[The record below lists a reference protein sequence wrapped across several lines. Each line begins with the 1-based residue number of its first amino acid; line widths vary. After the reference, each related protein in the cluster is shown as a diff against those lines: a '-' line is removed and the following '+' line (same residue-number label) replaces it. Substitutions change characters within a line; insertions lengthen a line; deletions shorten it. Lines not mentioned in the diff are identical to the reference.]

1 MLKSFEREDDKY
13 IIAPVDLKDTV
24 AYIKYELNYTFFVDL
39 TVVDYLNYIEKKKS
53 RFAVVYIFRSE
64 DFKDTIILKSY
75 LEDDLSIES
84 ISSIYDGANWA
95 EREAY
100 DQYGITFTGHHNLK
114 RILNHKNFI
123 GHPLRKDYPITKG
136 QLCIETDDLMDEM
149 TKKLRLRGYTDSEDL
164 TFLNLGPAHPAS
176 HGTIR
181 TFVALKDE
189 KIVSAVSEIG
199 YLHRGFEKS
208 CENHKYNQII
218 PYTDRLNYCSAILNN
233 IAFADAVEKMLDIEI
248 PDRAKFIRVIIGELS
263 RIIDHLVCLAAAL
276 VDMGALTNY
285 WYLYNPRET
294 VYDLLSKLT
303 GARLTNA
310 YMRIGG
316 VKWDL
321 YDGFEN
327 DLDTCLKDILKGVDD
342 SLKLIAHNKIFLDRS
357 QNVGI
362 IGKEDALSYGIS
374 GPNLRA
380 SGVAYDL
387 RVAKPYYYYDS
398 FDFEIPVGSVGDVYD
413 RLMVRFEE
421 IYQSASI
428 IKQAMKRL
436 PGGDIAVDDKR
447 VFLPKK
453 DDVYNNIEG
462 LMNQFKLIFE
472 GVKVPKKES
481 YSAIEA
487 TNGELGFYIAS
498 DGSGIPYKVK
508 VRPPCFYSMSALPHI
523 IEDHLVADAVI
534 TLSSLNI
541 IAGELDR

>member
-1 MLKSFEREDDKY
+1 MLENFEKENEKY
-13 IIAPVDLKDTV
+13 IIPPKKLKSIV
-24 AYIKYELNYTFFVDL
+24 GHLKYELNYIFFVDL
-39 TVVDYLNYIEKKKS
+39 SVIDYLNYIEKKKS
-53 RFAVVYIFRSE
+53 RFALFYIFRSS
-64 DFKDTIILKSY
+64 DFKEEIILKSY

-84 ISSIYDGANWA
+84 ISDIFDGANWA

-149 TKKLRLRGYTDSEDL
+149 TKKLRLRGYSDSEDL

-233 IAFADAVEKMLDIEI
+233 IAFADAVEKMLDVEV

-310 YMRIGG
+310 YMRVGG

-327 DLDTCLKDILKGVDD
+327 DLNVCLKDILKGVDD

-362 IGKEDALSYGIS
+362 INKEDALSYGIS

-380 SGVAYDL
+380 SGIAYDL
-387 RVAKPYYYYDS
+387 RAIKPYYYYDT

-421 IYQSASI
+421 IYQSVSI

-436 PGGDIAVDDKR
+436 PGGEIAVNDKK

-453 DDVYNNIEG
+453 EDVYNNIEG

-481 YSAIEA
+481 YSCIEA
-487 TNGELGFYIAS
+487 TNGELGFYIVS

-508 VRPPCFYSMSALPHI
+508 VRPPCFYSMSALPQI

>member
-1 MLKSFEREDDKY
+1 MLKELQRENEAY
-13 IIAPVDLKDTV
+13 IVPKENIKDTVLYLKDTLG
-24 AYIKYELNYTFFVDL
+24 YIFFVDL
-39 TVVDYLNYIEKKKS
+39 TVIDYLNYIEKKES
-53 RFAVVYIFRSE
+53 RFAVVYLFRGE
-64 DFKDTIILKSY
+64 DFKSEIILKCY
-75 LEDDLSIES
+75 LDDDLEIDSV
-84 ISSIYDGANWA
+84 SSIFSGANWA

-100 DQYGITFTGHHNLK
+100 DQYGVVFKGHNNLK

-123 GHPLRKDYPITKG
+123 GHPLRKDYPTTKG
-136 QLCIETDDLMDEM
+136 QLCVQSDDLMDEM
-149 TKKLRLRGYTDSEDL
+149 TKKLRIRGYSDSEDL

-189 KIVSAVSEIG
+189 KIVAAVSEIG

-233 IAFADAVEKMLDIEI
+233 IAFADTVEKMLEVEI

-263 RIIDHLVCLAAAL
+263 RAIDHLVCLAAAL

-285 WYLYNPRET
+285 WYLYNPRES

-316 VKWDL
+316 VMWDL
-321 YDGFEN
+321 YDGFEE
-327 DLDTCLKDILKGVDD
+327 DLEHCLKDIQKGIGD
-342 SLKLIAHNKIFLDRS
+342 SLRLIEHNKIFLDRS

-362 IGKEDALSYGIS
+362 ITKEEALSFGVS

-387 RVAKPYYYYDS
+387 RVAKPYYYYDT
-398 FDFEIPVGSVGDVYD
+398 FDFEIPIGSVGDVYD

-421 IYQSASI
+421 IKQSISI
-428 IKQAMKRL
+428 IRQAMKRL
-436 PGGDIAVDDKR
+436 PGGEIAVDDKR
-447 VFLPKK
+447 IYLPKK
-453 DDVYNNIEG
+453 ESVYHTIEG

-472 GVKVPKKES
+472 GVRVPKQEC
-481 YSAIEA
+481 YSSIEGA
-487 TNGELGFYIAS
+487 NGELGFYIVS
-498 DGSGIPYKVK
+498 DGSGMPYKVK
-508 VRPPCFYSMSALPHI
+508 VRPPCFYSMSTLPLI
-523 IEDHLVADAVI
+523 IEDHLVADAII

>member
-1 MLKSFEREDDKY
+1 MLKDFEKEGDRYIVPPKELKSVVKY
-13 IIAPVDLKDTV
+13 L
-24 AYIKYELNYTFFVDL
+24 KYELDYTFFVDL
-39 TVVDYLNYIEKKKS
+39 SVIDYLNYIEKKKS
-53 RFAVVYIFRSE
+53 RFALFYIFRSS
-64 DFKDTIILKSY
+64 DFKNMIILKSY

-84 ISSIYDGANWA
+84 ISDIFDGANWA

-114 RILNHKNFI
+114 RILNHKNFV

-149 TKKLRLRGYTDSEDL
+149 TKKLRLRGYSDSEDL

-233 IAFADAVEKMLDIEI
+233 IAFADAVEKMLNIEI
-248 PDRAKFIRVIIGELS
+248 PDRAKFIRIIIGELS

-294 VYDLLSKLT
+294 VYDLFSKLT

-310 YMRIGG
+310 YMRVGG

-321 YDGFEN
+321 YDGFED
-327 DLDTCLKDILKGVDD
+327 DLEVCLKDILKGVDD

-362 IGKEDALSYGIS
+362 INKEDAISYGIS

-387 RVAKPYYYYDS
+387 RTVKPYYYYDT
-398 FDFEIPVGSVGDVYD
+398 FDFEVPIGSVGDIYD

-421 IYQSASI
+421 IYQSISI

-436 PGGDIAVDDKR
+436 PGGEIAVDDKR

-453 DDVYNNIEG
+453 EAVYNSIEG
-462 LMNQFKLIFE
+462 VMNQFKLIFE
-472 GVKVPKKES
+472 GVKVPKQES
-481 YSAIEA
+481 YSSIEA
-487 TNGELGFYIAS
+487 TNGELGFYIVS

-508 VRPPCFYSMSALPHI
+508 VRPPCFYSMSALPQI
-523 IEDHLVADAVI
+523 IEDHLVADAII

>member
-1 MLKSFEREDDKY
+1 MLDEFEKEDEKY
-13 IIAPVDLKDTV
+13 IIPPQQIKSVTEHL
-24 AYIKYELNYTFFVDL
+24 KYELGYTFFVDL
-39 TVVDYLNYIEKKKS
+39 SVIDYLNYIEKKRS
-53 RFAVVYIFRSE
+53 RFALFYIFRSS
-64 DFKDTIILKSY
+64 DFKSSIILKCY
-75 LEDDLSIES
+75 LEDDLSIDS
-84 ISSIYDGANWA
+84 ICNIFDGANWA

-100 DQYGITFTGHHNLK
+100 DQYGITFKGHHNLK

-149 TKKLRLRGYTDSEDL
+149 TKKLRLRGYNESEDL

-189 KIVSAVSEIG
+189 QIVCAVNEIG

-233 IAFADAVEKMLDIEI
+233 IAFADAVEKMLEVEV

-310 YMRIGG
+310 YMRVGG

-321 YDGFEN
+321 YDGFED
-327 DLDTCLKDILKGVDD
+327 DLNVCLKDILKGVDD

-362 IGKEDALSYGIS
+362 IDKEDALSYGIS

-387 RVAKPYYYYDS
+387 RAIKPYYYYDT

-421 IYQSASI
+421 IYQSISI

-436 PGGDIAVDDKR
+436 PGGEIAVDDKR

-453 DDVYNNIEG
+453 EDVYHNIEG

-481 YSAIEA
+481 YSSIEA
-487 TNGELGFYIAS
+487 TNGELGFYIVS

-508 VRPPCFYSMSALPHI
+508 VRPPCFYSMSALPQI
-523 IEDHLVADAVI
+523 VEDHLVADAVI

>member
-1 MLKSFEREDDKY
+1 MLENFEKEDDKY
-13 IIAPVDLKDTV
+13 IIPPEKIKEVVSYLKN
-24 AYIKYELNYTFFVDL
+24 ELNYNFFIDL
-39 TVVDYLNYIEKKKS
+39 TAIDYLNYIEKKKS
-53 RFAVVYIFRSE
+53 RFAIVYIFRSE
-64 DFKDTIILKSY
+64 DFKNTVILKSY
-75 LEDDLSIES
+75 LGDDLNIQS
-84 ISSIYDGANWA
+84 ISSLFDGANWA

-100 DQYGITFTGHHNLK
+100 DQYGVTFTGHHNLK

-149 TKKLRLRGYTDSEDL
+149 VKKLRRRGYGESEDL

-181 TFVALKDE
+181 TLVALKDE

-233 IAFADAVEKMLDIEI
+233 IAFADAVEKMLEIDI

-316 VKWDL
+316 VKWDF

-327 DLDTCLKDILKGVDD
+327 DLNVCLKDILKGVDD

-357 QNVGI
+357 QNIGI
-362 IGKEDALSYGIS
+362 IDKEDALGFGIS

-380 SGVAYDL
+380 SGIAYDL
-387 RVAKPYYYYDS
+387 RVANPYYYYDT

-421 IYQSASI
+421 IYQSISI

-436 PGGDIAVDDKR
+436 PGGEIAVSDKR

-487 TNGELGFYIAS
+487 ANGELGFYILS
-498 DGSGIPYKVK
+498 DGGAMPYKVK
-508 VRPPCFYSMSALPHI
+508 VRPPCFYSMSTLPQI

>member
-1 MLKSFEREDDKY
+1 MLDKLEKEGEKY
-13 IIAPVDLKDTV
+13 IVLPVDLKDTV
-24 AYIKYELNYTFFVDL
+24 AYIKYELNYSFFVDL

-75 LEDDLSIES
+75 LEDNLEVES

-100 DQYGITFTGHHNLK
+100 DQYGITFAGHHNLK

-136 QLCIETDDLMDEM
+136 QLCIETDDLIDEM
-149 TKKLRLRGYTDSEDL
+149 TKKLRLRGYSDSEDL

-233 IAFADAVEKMLDIEI
+233 IAFADSVEKMLDIEI

-310 YMRIGG
+310 YMRVGG

-321 YDGFEN
+321 YDGFED
-327 DLDTCLKDILKGVDD
+327 DLNICLKDILKGVDD
-342 SLKLIAHNKIFLDRS
+342 SLKLVAHNKIFLDRS

-362 IGKEDALSYGIS
+362 INKEDALSFGIS

-421 IYQSASI
+421 IYQSISI

-436 PGGDIAVDDKR
+436 PSGDICVNDKR

-453 DDVYNNIEG
+453 DDVYHNIEG

-487 TNGELGFYIAS
+487 TNGELGFYIVS

-508 VRPPCFYSMSALPHI
+508 VRPPCFYSMSALPQI

>member
-1 MLKSFEREDDKY
+1 MLENFEKENEKY
-13 IIAPVDLKDTV
+13 IIPPKKLKSIV
-24 AYIKYELNYTFFVDL
+24 GHLKYELNYIFFVDL
-39 TVVDYLNYIEKKKS
+39 SVIDYLNYIEKKKS
-53 RFAVVYIFRSE
+53 RFALFYIFRSS
-64 DFKDTIILKSY
+64 DFKEEIILKSY

-84 ISSIYDGANWA
+84 ISDIFDGANWA

-149 TKKLRLRGYTDSEDL
+149 TKKLRLRGYSDSEDL

-233 IAFADAVEKMLDIEI
+233 IAFADAVEKMLDVEV

-310 YMRIGG
+310 YMRVGG

-321 YDGFEN
+321 YDGFED
-327 DLDTCLKDILKGVDD
+327 DLNVCLKDILKGVDD

-362 IGKEDALSYGIS
+362 INKEDALSYGIS

-380 SGVAYDL
+380 SGIAYDL
-387 RVAKPYYYYDS
+387 RAIKPYYYYDT

-421 IYQSASI
+421 IYQSVSI

-436 PGGDIAVDDKR
+436 PGGEIAVNDKK

-453 DDVYNNIEG
+453 EDVYNNIEG

-481 YSAIEA
+481 YSCIEA
-487 TNGELGFYIAS
+487 TNGELGFYIVS

-508 VRPPCFYSMSALPHI
+508 VRPPCFYSMSALPQI